1 MLAQERQFYTHAE
14 YLALEEKADYRSEY
28 RQGEMVAMAGA
39 SVNHNR
45 ITINVSTVLTNTFA
59 EKPCEAFSTDLRV
72 WVERRNL
79 FTYPDVL
86 ATCGDL
92 TFYEGRTDTITNPQV
107 IIEVL
112 SESTA
117 AYDRGEKF
125 QAYWT
130 LDSLAEYVLIDQYR
144 VRIEYFQ
151 RISEKEW
158 RLIVLTKTDD
168 VLPLESVGVELPL
181 DQIYRNV
188 AWEEKNEK
196 PA

>member
-1 MLAQERQFYTHAE
+1 MLAQERQLYTRAE
-14 YLALEEKADYRSEY
+14 YLTFEEKADFRSEY
-28 RQGEMVAMAGA
+28 RQGEIVAMAGA

-45 ITINVSTVLTNTFA
+45 IVGNVFNALSNAIGTKL
-59 EKPCEAFSTDLRV
+59 CEAFVTDLRV
-72 WVERRNL
+72 WVEKRNL

-86 ATCGDL
+86 AICGDL
-92 TFYEGRTDTITNPQV
+92 TFYEDRTDTITNPQV

-144 VRIEYFQ
+144 VRVEYFR

-158 RLIVLTKTDD
+158 RLIVLTKTDE
-168 VLPLESVGVELPL
+168 VLTLESVGGDLPL

-188 AWEEKNEK
+188 VWEGKDEK

>member
-1 MLAQERQFYTHAE
+1 MLAQERQLYTRAE

-28 RQGEMVAMAGA
+28 RQGEIVAMAGA

-45 ITINVSTVLTNTFA
+45 ITINVSTALTNAFA
-59 EKPCEAFSTDLRV
+59 EKSCEAFSSDLRV

-79 FTYPDVL
+79 FTYPDVM
-86 ATCGDL
+86 AVCGDL
-92 TFYEGRTDTITNPQV
+92 TFYDDRTDTITNPQV

-144 VRIEYFQ
+144 VRVEYFR

-168 VLPLESVGVELPL
+168 VLTLESVGVDLAL

-188 AWEEKNEK
+188 VWEEKNEEL
-196 PA
+196 A